1 MSKSLYDRLGGSDGI
16 AKIVED
22 AVEAHLA
29 NPIVR
34 TRFENSSDIERSKR
48 LAHEF
53 FCAGSGGPEPYTGRD
68 MRTIQTGMN
77 ISEQEYMEVMD
88 DIIGA
93 LDKNNIGEEAKNDV
107 IAILYSLKD
116 DIIRV

>member
-1 MSKSLYDRLGGSDGI
+1 MSKTLYERLGGNDGI
-16 AKIVED
+16 AKIVDD
-22 AVEAHLA
+22 AVDAHLN
-29 NPIVR
+29 NPIVK
-34 TRFENSSDIERSKR
+34 TRFENATDIQRTKR

-68 MRTIQTGMN
+68 MRAIHTGMN
-77 ISEQEYMEVMD
+77 ISEQEYIEVMD

-93 LDKNNIGEEAKNDV
+93 LEKNGIGEETKKDV
-107 IAILYSLKD
+107 VAILYSLKD